1 MRDRREGANRAP
13 GRVQAVPLVDAARG
27 LPAGGN
33 VQRRPLRA
41 RCACVVFFALQG
53 LNASDAW
60 VRTVVDGWSRHGL
73 IESCSDGFLERDGGG
88 GLGRALLRLNLVRVS
103 PTFDLPP

>member
-1 MRDRREGANRAP
+1 M
-13 GRVQAVPLVDAARG
+13 
-27 LPAGGN
+27 
-33 VQRRPLRA
+33 
-41 RCACVVFFALQG
+41 
-53 LNASDAW
+53 
-60 VRTVVDGWSRHGL
+60 DGHGL